1 MSGGNVTGVIELKL
15 KLSLPLT
22 THKFESIMKKYIEI
36 SEEAVKALESN
47 LRVDGSLKKDS
58 KSGRLVFTDWK
69 RKAPKY
75 YKEKKVADL
84 DFGFVGETEKHI
96 TRHEKFPKVM
106 GTENILNAMDSD
118 NIQSQ
123 AAVVDR
129 EIVDN
134 A

>member
-1 MSGGNVTGVIELKL
+1 MKKFIFIINALEIIAGLLRGE
-15 KLSLPLT
+15 
-22 THKFESIMKKYIEI
+22 KFEGVLYLDKDTRLLTF
-36 SEEAVKALESN
+36 KAWN
-47 LRVDGSLKKDS
+47 
-58 KSGRLVFTDWK
+58 

-106 GTENILNAMDSD
+106 GTESILNAMDRD